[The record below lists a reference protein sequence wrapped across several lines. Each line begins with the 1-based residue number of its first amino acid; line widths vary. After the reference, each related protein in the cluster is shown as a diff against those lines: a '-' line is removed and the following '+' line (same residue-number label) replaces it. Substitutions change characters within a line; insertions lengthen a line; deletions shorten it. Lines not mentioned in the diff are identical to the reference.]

1 MLLDFWQLIY
11 FHSKKYSHQIAVKIL
26 PANDYAITN
35 VIDSA
40 IKTMLDTLNSPQ
52 RDAVKYIDGPLLVL
66 AGAGSGKTR
75 VITQKIAYLID
86 EIGYSPKEIAAI
98 TFTNKAAIEMR
109 ERVNQLLASNKTK
122 GLTIATFHSL
132 GLQILR
138 QEAALLGYKPQFSIL
153 DASDSFKVLSDI
165 LATTDKQLLR
175 KTQWQI
181 SSWKNAFI
189 NPDQA
194 KATADEELS
203 VAAARVYQLY
213 QQTLKAYQAV
223 DFDDLIKLPV
233 ELFNQH
239 LETLQRWQMKLKY
252 LLIDEYQD
260 TNACQYKLV
269 KLLTGFHQQ
278 FTAVGDDDQAIYGW
292 RGADVEN
299 LKQLTKDFSKL
310 NVIKLEQNYRS
321 TVRILRAANQVIA
334 NNPKLF
340 DKKLWSELGTG
351 ELLHIS
357 AAKDENH
364 EAENTVMKLL
374 AHKFEHKTKFKD
386 YAVLYRGNHQARIIE
401 QHLRNNKIPY
411 VISGG
416 QSFFDK
422 AEIKD
427 IVSYLRLIANED
439 DDPAFIRAATT
450 PKKGIGSTTLERLG
464 EHASQHQISLFAA
477 AFEGG
482 FQSTIGQK
490 QLEDLLT
497 FTQYINKIQARA
509 KSDPAEDILNDLLEA
524 IQYESYLYDHEEA
537 RAAENRWSNVLD
549 FIGWLTNKSKG
560 SNEYGHEA
568 EGKTL
573 LELTQMVSLIS
584 ILEGRE
590 EGEQD
595 AVKLSTLHAAKG
607 LEFGH
612 VFLIGVEEGILPHR
626 ESIDNDQIE
635 EERRLMYVGIT
646 RAQKSLNISWCKKR
660 KRAGEMEMCEQS
672 RFIAELPSDDIRHFG
687 NPFNDPDVSKDFGK
701 AKMANIRAMLA
712 NK

>member
-1 MLLDFWQLIY
+1 ML
-11 FHSKKYSHQIAVKIL
+11 
-26 PANDYAITN
+26 N
-35 VIDSA
+35 
-40 IKTMLDTLNSPQ
+40 TLNTPQ
-52 RDAVKYIDGPLLVL
+52 REAVKYVDGPLLVL

-86 EIGYSPKEIAAI
+86 EAGYSPKEIAAI

-109 ERVNQLLASNKTK
+109 ERVNKLIDGSKTK

-138 QEAALLGYKPQFSIL
+138 QEAETLGYKPQFSIL
-153 DASDSFKVLSDI
+153 DASDSFKILSDI
-165 LATTDKQLLR
+165 LSTTDKQLLR
-175 KTQWQI
+175 QTQWQI
-181 SSWKNAFI
+181 SGWKNAFI

-194 KATADEELS
+194 KATADEELT
-203 VAAARVYQLY
+203 VAAAQVYQLY
-213 QQTLKAYQAV
+213 QQSLKAYQAV

-233 ELFNQH
+233 ELFEQH
-239 LETLQRWQMKLKY
+239 PETLQKWQMKLKY

-260 TNACQYKLV
+260 TNTCQYRLV
-269 KLLTGFHQQ
+269 KMLTDFSKQ

-299 LKQLTKDFSKL
+299 LNQLTKDFSNLKI
-310 NVIKLEQNYRS
+310 IKLEQNYRS

-340 DKKLWSELGTG
+340 DKKLWSDLGTG
-351 ELLHIS
+351 DMINVS

-364 EAENTVMKLL
+364 EAENVVTKLM
-374 AHKFEHKTKFKD
+374 AHMFEHRTHYKD
-386 YAVLYRGNHQARIIE
+386 YAILYRGNHQSRILE
-401 QHLRNNKIPY
+401 QQLRNNKIPY
-411 VISGG
+411 TISGG

-464 EHASQHQISLFAA
+464 EYASKHQISLFAA
-477 AFEGG
+477 AFEGS
-482 FQSTIGQK
+482 FQGELGTK

-497 FTQYINKIQARA
+497 FTQYINKLQARA
-509 KSDPAEDILNDLLEA
+509 VRDPAEAVLNDLLKAIEYEA
-524 IQYESYLYDHEEA
+524 YLYDHEEQ
-537 RAAENRWSNVLD
+537 RAAESRWSNVLE
-549 FIGWLTNKSKG
+549 FVTWLTNKSKG
-560 SNEYGHEA
+560 STEFGNEQPE
-568 EGKTL
+568 KTL
-573 LELTQMVSLIS
+573 LELTQLVALIS
-584 ILEGRE
+584 ILEGQE
-590 EGEQD
+590 EAEPD

-612 VFLIGVEEGILPHR
+612 VYLIGTEEGILPHR
-626 ESIDNDQIE
+626 ESIDSDKIE

-646 RAQKSLNISWCKKR
+646 RAQKSLTVSWCKKR
-660 KRAGEMEMCEQS
+660 KRAGEMEMCEPS
-672 RFIAELPSDDIRHFG
+672 RFIAELPNDDVRHFG
-687 NPFNDPDVSKDFGK
+687 NPFNDPEVSKDFGK
-701 AKMANIRAMLA
+701 EKMANIRAMLA
-712 NK
+712 ANKEK

>member
-1 MLLDFWQLIY
+1 MHVESHKLRML
-11 FHSKKYSHQIAVKIL
+11 
-26 PANDYAITN
+26 N
-35 VIDSA
+35 
-40 IKTMLDTLNSPQ
+40 TLNPPQ
-52 RDAVKYIDGPLLVL
+52 REAVKYVDGPLLVL
-66 AGAGSGKTR
+66 AGAGTGKTR
-75 VITQKIAYLID
+75 VITQKIAHLID
-86 EIGYSPKEIAAI
+86 HVGYAPREIAAI
-98 TFTNKAAIEMR
+98 TFTNKAALEMQ
-109 ERVNQLLASNKTK
+109 ERVGKLMEGKKNK

-138 QEAALLGYKPQFSIL
+138 KEAALLGYKPQFSIL
-153 DASDSFKVLSDI
+153 DSSDSYKILSDI

-175 KTQWQI
+175 KVQWQI
-181 SSWKNAFI
+181 SGWKNAFI

-194 KATADEELS
+194 KVTADEELTQ
-203 VAAARVYQLY
+203 AAAKVYQLY

-233 ELFNQH
+233 ELLEQH
-239 LETLQRWQMKLKY
+239 PETLNQWQMKLKY

-269 KLLTGFHQQ
+269 KMLTAFSKQ

-299 LKQLTKDFSKL
+299 LNQLTKDFSQLKI
-310 NVIKLEQNYRS
+310 IKLEQNYRS

-340 DKKLWSELGTG
+340 EKKLWSDLGTG
-351 ELLHIS
+351 DLLQVS
-357 AAKDENH
+357 AARDENH
-364 EAENTVMKLL
+364 EAENVITKLM
-374 AHKFEHKTKFKD
+374 AHKFEHRTHHKD
-386 YAVLYRGNHQARIIE
+386 YAILYRGNHQARVIE
-401 QHLRNNKIPY
+401 QQLRKNNIPY
-411 VISGG
+411 TISGG

-464 EHASQHQISLFAA
+464 EYASAHHMSLFAA

-482 FQSTIGQK
+482 FQSEIGQK
-490 QLEDLLT
+490 QLDDLLI
-497 FTQYINKIQARA
+497 FTQYINKLQERA
-509 KSDPAEDILNDLLEA
+509 LKDPAEEILNDLLSA
-524 IQYESYLYDHEEA
+524 IQYEAYLYDHEEP
-537 RAAENRWSNVLD
+537 RAAENKWKSVLE
-549 FIGWLTNKSKG
+549 FTTWLTKKSKG
-560 SNEYGHEA
+560 STEFGNESDD
-568 EGKTL
+568 KTL
-573 LELTQMVSLIS
+573 LELTQLVALIS

-590 EGEQD
+590 EGEPD

-612 VFLIGVEEGILPHR
+612 VFLIGVEEGIMPHR
-626 ESIDNDQIE
+626 ESIDNDKIE

-646 RAQKSLNISWCKKR
+646 RAKKSLNISWCKKR
-660 KRAGEMEMCEQS
+660 KRAGEMQMCEPS
-672 RFIAELPSDDIRHFG
+672 RFIAELPKGDVRHFG
-687 NPFNDPDVSKDFGK
+687 NPFNDPEISKDFGK